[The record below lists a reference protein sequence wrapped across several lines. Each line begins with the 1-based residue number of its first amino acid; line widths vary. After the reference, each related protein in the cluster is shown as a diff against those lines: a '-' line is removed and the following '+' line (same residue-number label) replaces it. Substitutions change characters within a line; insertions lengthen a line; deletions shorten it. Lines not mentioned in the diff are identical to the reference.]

1 MKLNQNICT
10 ISLTIVSELEVREN
24 YNYAIFT
31 IFPLEYKKHRKSRV
45 IYKGSWSWGLG
56 YIGEGS
62 EKSQVEWRNES
73 N

>member
-10 ISLTIVSELEVREN
+10 SSLTIVSELEVREN

-45 IYKGSWSWGLG
+45 IYKGSWS
-56 YIGEGS
+56 
-62 EKSQVEWRNES
+62 
-73 N
+73 